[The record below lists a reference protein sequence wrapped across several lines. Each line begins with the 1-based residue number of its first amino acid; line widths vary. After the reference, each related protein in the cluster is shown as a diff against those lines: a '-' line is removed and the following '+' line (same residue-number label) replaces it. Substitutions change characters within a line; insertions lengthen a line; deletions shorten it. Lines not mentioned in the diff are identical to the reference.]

1 MSKEDAPTG
10 GGTPAALGLAGSV
23 ARNLSLIAAVM
34 IYMGWAYESSF
45 FGYFHLGPVEL
56 GTSPLVYMLSSLVLF
71 KPAIVVTVV
80 VAIVGITLWTR
91 GSDLLSGG
99 RTLTGGIARI
109 LRTSS
114 RLRSLNKRLGRLN
127 QVIPQT
133 IKNRLPDMKYWWK
146 PKGIQAG
153 LGSAI
158 TVTALTLYGV
168 TGDVAVSTYYV
179 LALMALGPLL
189 LTSAFRSDPRGR
201 VPYSLAVVVG
211 IVCGVWAASIYASDL
226 GTSAAKAFA
235 AHLPAE
241 TEAEVYSAKSLDLSG
256 PEGTPERL
264 RPGSMYQ
271 YRYVGLRFLY
281 MAGGTYYLLPEGW
294 TAERPCI
301 YVIAVNDQ
309 TRVELH

>member
-1 MSKEDAPTG
+1 MRRPEAGRPRHWGSRVRSR
-10 GGTPAALGLAGSV
+10 GTSRYRRGHDLHGMGI
-23 ARNLSLIAAVM
+23 RKLIFRVLP
-34 IYMGWAYESSF
+34 SR
-45 FGYFHLGPVEL
+45 PRRTC
-56 GTSPLVYMLSSLVLF
+56 TSPLVYMLSSLVLF

-235 AHLPAE
+235 AHLPAKQRRKSTAPSRSTCPGPREPPRGFGQGPCTNTAMWDSGFFTWLE
-241 TEAEVYSAKSLDLSG
+241 TLTTSCRKA
-256 PEGTPERL
+256 
-264 RPGSMYQ
+264 
-271 YRYVGLRFLY
+271 GLRSDPASTSSL
-281 MAGGTYYLLPEGW
+281 
-294 TAERPCI
+294 
-301 YVIAVNDQ
+301 
-309 TRVELH
+309 